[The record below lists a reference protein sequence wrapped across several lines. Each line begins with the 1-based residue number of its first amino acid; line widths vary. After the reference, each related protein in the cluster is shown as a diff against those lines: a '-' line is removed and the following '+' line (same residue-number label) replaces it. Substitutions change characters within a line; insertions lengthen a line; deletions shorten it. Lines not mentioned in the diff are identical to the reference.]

1 MPTPE
6 KIQSIE
12 EFKRYVGDNMIAIAT
27 QYRGVTVAEVSD
39 LRSKLRDEDVTFK
52 VFKNT
57 LVKRA
62 LDDLDLSAAAEYI
75 EGPTAWAFC
84 KDPVAPARIL
94 KNFSKDVN
102 AISMQGAI
110 LDGETIGLEKL
121 EALAS
126 LPGRKELLA
135 QVVGTVAAPLRN
147 LVGVL
152 NALPRNLVNV
162 LDQIKKQKE
171 ENEAA

>member
-1 MPTPE
+1 MPTQE
-6 KIQSIE
+6 KIESIE
-12 EFKRYVGDNMIAIAT
+12 EFKRYVGDNIIAIAT

-39 LRSKLRDEDVTFK
+39 LRSKLRGEDVIFK

-62 LDDLDLSAAAEYI
+62 LDDLKLSAAAEYV

-94 KNFSKDVN
+94 KNFSKEVK

-110 LDGETIGLEKL
+110 LDGETIGIEKL
-121 EALAS
+121 ETLAS
-126 LPGRKELLA
+126 LPGRQELLA

-152 NALPRNLVNV
+152 NAVPRNLVNV

-171 ENEAA
+171 DNEAA

>member
-1 MPTPE
+1 MPTLE
-6 KIQSIE
+6 KIKSIE
-12 EFKRYVGDNMIAIAT
+12 EFKSYVGDNIIAIAT

-62 LDDLDLSAAAEYI
+62 LDDLDLSAAAEYV

-94 KNFSKDVN
+94 KNFSKDVK

-110 LDGETIGLEKL
+110 LDGETIGIEKL

-126 LPGRKELLA
+126 LPGRQELLA

-152 NALPRNLVNV
+152 NAVPRNLVNV

-171 ENEAA
+171 DNEAA